1 MANYQKPFLKWAGGK
16 TQILEE
22 VLSKFPKQ
30 INNYHEIFL
39 GGGSVL
45 LGLLSL
51 QKENKITIKNNIY
64 AYDLNKGL
72 INCYNQI
79 KNNIQDLIS
88 NLDLLNTEFT
98 SIQKNTEG
106 QRGQPNNIDIS
117 TYKLTREHYYYWIRN
132 EYNNNQKNNCL
143 SAAHFIFLNKTGFK
157 GMYREGP
164 CGFNVPYGKKDVKSI
179 PKIYD
184 INDLKN
190 INKLI
195 QNVEFKCL
203 DFKDSF
209 DYVKKDDFIYLDPPY
224 VPENK
229 DSFVNY
235 TVDGFDLD
243 THKKLF
249 NTINGKKKDNK
260 FVMSNSYT
268 EMIMNEFD
276 EYNCDIIEVKRRINS
291 KKPDDKTNE
300 VIIYN

>member
-1 MANYQKPFLKWAGGK
+1 ML
-16 TQILEE
+16 
-22 VLSKFPKQ
+22 
-30 INNYHEIFL
+30 
-39 GGGSVL
+39 
-45 LGLLSL
+45 
-51 QKENKITIKNNIY
+51 
-64 AYDLNKGL
+64 
-72 INCYNQI
+72 
-79 KNNIQDLIS
+79 
-88 NLDLLNTEFT
+88 
-98 SIQKNTEG
+98 
-106 QRGQPNNIDIS
+106 
-117 TYKLTREHYYYWIRN
+117 
-132 EYNNNQKNNCL
+132 
-143 SAAHFIFLNKTGFK
+143 
-157 GMYREGP
+157 
-164 CGFNVPYGKKDVKSI
+164 KSI
-179 PKIYD
+179 PKLYD
-184 INDLKN
+184 IKDLKN
-190 INKLI
+190 INELI

-249 NTINGKKKDNK
+249 DTINGKKKDNK